1 MLRARYA
8 DRTMLEP
15 LVEPVDRPH
24 GLVLAAGAGTRF
36 GGPKALARTAE
47 GEPWVAR
54 AVRILS
60 EGGCGRVLVALGA
73 EASDASALV
82 PADAEIV
89 LVADWRSG
97 LAATLVAGLAAATE
111 RGASCLVVLPVD
123 TPEAPP
129 AAVRRV
135 IESAGGV
142 PRGALVQAT
151 YAGEPGHPVLIG
163 ADHFAPLAATLSGDR
178 GARAY
183 LSAHRA
189 TAVPCDDLWSGAD
202 VDTRPPH

>member
-8 DRTMLEP
+8 DGTMLEP
-15 LVEPVDRPH
+15 SVAPADRPH

-54 AVRILS
+54 AVRALR
-60 EGGCGRVLVALGA
+60 EGGCGGVLVALGA
-73 EASDASALV
+73 GASDASPLV

-89 LVADWRSG
+89 LVVDWGSG

-111 RGASCLVVLPVD
+111 RAATSLVVLPVD

-135 IESAGGV
+135 IEAAGGM
-142 PRGALVQAT
+142 PSGALVQAT

-163 ADHFAPLAATLSGDR
+163 ADHFAPLAAALSGDR

-183 LSAHRA
+183 LSARHA
-189 TAVPCDDLWSGAD
+189 IAVPCDDLWSGAD
-202 VDTRPPH
+202 VDTRPVH